1 MVAEDPKRRDGLV
14 KRLVLER
21 AQVRDP
27 SPGDIRRHCA
37 GSAQGR
43 QDTRLNRMLGWIPN
57 PGWSKVPLN

>member
-43 QDTRLNRMLGWIPN
+43 QDT
-57 PGWSKVPLN
+57 